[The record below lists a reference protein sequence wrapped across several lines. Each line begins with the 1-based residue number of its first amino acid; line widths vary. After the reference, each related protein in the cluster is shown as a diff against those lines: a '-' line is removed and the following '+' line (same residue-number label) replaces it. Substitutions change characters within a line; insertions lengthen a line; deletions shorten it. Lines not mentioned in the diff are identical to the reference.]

1 MAIAVA
7 ALCTT
12 VVWIEPA
19 MSQTARLAPQ
29 KNSAAAGNVSPE
41 RKLTPEALSRELSA
55 RNTRGYSI
63 DEPLQSESLG
73 LNQAVGIALSRYP
86 SIADVVS
93 QLAQASGSI
102 DVARAGYFPQV
113 TAGIGSNTNT
123 LTGSG
128 STTSVQISQMIY
140 DFGKVSGAVGQA
152 KATVQRQQAQVLK
165 EIQSVEQQ
173 TAAAYINVHRY
184 QELVRIAGQQVE
196 AMQKVYEMSK
206 FRANAGVSTQ
216 SDPVQAR
223 SRLQSAQANL
233 IQIKALEEQARE
245 HLRTMLGGP
254 LGNAALVLPDEQA
267 TRVPLDDRPDTTM
280 MPDVMMA
287 EAEEL
292 VAEKQ
297 LDTAKANMLPTVSV
311 DYTLEKNITGVNSST
326 YIRHGSNRTV
336 MLNLSWSV
344 FQGGAL
350 NAQVKAARYALDA
363 ARSRVERARL
373 DGSDAARGYLQQVLG
388 AKGRM
393 SVLEKRRL
401 SLSEARD
408 LYREQYKL
416 GTRSILD
423 LLNTEQEFFQ
433 SVSDEA
439 SVQHDYWIGLVDY
452 VAATGSGNEF
462 YGVGAD
468 SIPGMDFNQ

>member
-1 MAIAVA
+1 
-7 ALCTT
+7 
-12 VVWIEPA
+12 
-19 MSQTARLAPQ
+19 MSQTVQSVPQKSGASAGISPPGRKLAPQ
-29 KNSAAAGNVSPE
+29 
-41 RKLTPEALSRELSA
+41 ALSQELSMA
-55 RNTRGYSI
+55 NTGGYSI
-63 DEPLQSESLG
+63 DEPLQTESLG

-86 SIADVVS
+86 SIADVVA

-113 TAGIGSNTNT
+113 TAGIGSNSNT

-128 STTSVQISQMIY
+128 STSSVQISQMIY

-152 KATVQRQQAQVLK
+152 RATVQRQQAQVLK
-165 EIQSVEQQ
+165 EIQSIEQQ
-173 TAAAYINVHRY
+173 TAEAYINVHRY
-184 QELVRIAGQQVE
+184 QELVRIARQQVE

-223 SRLQSAQANL
+223 SRLQSAEANL
-233 IQIKALEEQARE
+233 IQIKALDEQARE

-254 LGNAALVLPDEQA
+254 VGNAALLLPDGQA
-267 TRVPLDDRPDTTM
+267 SLVMLDDRPDTTT

-297 LDTAKANMLPTVSV
+297 LDTAKANTLPTISL

-326 YIRHGSNRTV
+326 YVRHGSNRTV

-363 ARSRVERARL
+363 ARSRVERACL
-373 DGSDAARGYLQQVLG
+373 EGSDAARGYREQVLG

-393 SVLEKRRL
+393 SVLEERRR

-433 SVSDEA
+433 AVSDEA
-439 SVQHDYWIGLVDY
+439 VVQHDYWIGLVGY

-462 YGVGAD
+462 YGVGAV
-468 SIPGMDFNQ
+468 SIPGMDLNR